1 MDTEPIELGLLILSV
16 IFAIIAVEQA
26 KLVRSVMGLLGLTAV
41 LGAIFFI
48 LGAYQ
53 VAIMQI
59 LVYAGGVIALF
70 LFVIL
75 LTKGVED

>member
-1 MDTEPIELGLLILSV
+1 METEAIELGLLILAV
-16 IFAIIAVEQA
+16 IFAIIAVEQS
-26 KLVRSVMGLLGLTAV
+26 KLIRSVMGLLGLTAV
-41 LGAIFFI
+41 LGVIFFI

-75 LTKGVED
+75 LTRGVEE

>member
-1 MDTEPIELGLLILSV
+1 MDTEAIELGLLILAV

-26 KLVRSVMGLLGLTAV
+26 KLIRSVMGLLGLTAV

-53 VAIMQI
+53 VAIMQL

-75 LTKGVED
+75 LTRGVED